1 MDEARTPREQAQAH
15 AWRRR
20 RAITHG
26 GAARL
31 RLLAD
36 LDRRRWQDA
45 ARARDTLARDRRDRG
60 AGRYSS
66 PASAGDL
73 GRPKRDSER
82 SASRPPNGEP

>member
-1 MDEARTPREQAQAH
+1 MDEARTPREQAQAN
-15 AWRRR
+15 AWRKRR
-20 RAITHG
+20 SITRG

-36 LDRRRWQDA
+36 LDRRRWQGA
-45 ARARDTLARDRRDRG
+45 TRARDTLAHDRRERG

-73 GRPKRDSER
+73 GRPKRDSAR

>member
-1 MDEARTPREQAQAH
+1 MDDALTPREQAQAN
-15 AWRRR
+15 AWRKRR
-20 RAITHG
+20 SITRG

-36 LDRRRWQDA
+36 LDRRRWQGA
-45 ARARDTLARDRRDRG
+45 TRARDTLAHDRRERG

-73 GRPKRDSER
+73 GRPKRDSAR